1 MRISSSMSFKLL
13 ALAGAMMVSTV
24 FAASY
29 DACDGACTRYAQDAY
44 ASAKSYYTTQ
54 QTNYCNGLADPNA
67 RSACL
72 ASVPAYEPR
81 PATATSSTTCQRS
94 DQPRVSQAS
103 AFA

>member
-1 MRISSSMSFKLL
+1 MKISSSMSFKLL
-13 ALAGAMMVSTV
+13 ALAGAMMVSTA

-72 ASVPAYEPR
+72 ASVPASAEQQAQGVYTYVYNEC
-81 PATATSSTTCQRS
+81 TRS
-94 DQPRVSQAS
+94 CRAS
-103 AFA
+103 P

>member
-13 ALAGAMMVSTV
+13 ALAGAMMVSTA

-72 ASVPAYEPR
+72 ASVPASAEQQAQGVYTYVYNEC
-81 PATATSSTTCQRS
+81 TRS
-94 DQPRVSQAS
+94 CRAS
-103 AFA
+103 P